1 MTAMAK
7 QVEDF
12 LNTSAPF
19 DVLDKE
25 QKLELVKHT
34 ELIYLTADNVGD
46 LQKGRASLF
55 LIQNGQFSVQDS
67 DAPLRHLSEGDYFG
81 YTNIMEKRNF
91 SLSISV
97 DSPGLVYCFEAS
109 AVIPLFELPAIRNFF
124 DGLRNNALQ
133 NHAISDSNSMW
144 LYKGLEDVINKSPV
158 SVDVETSITVAA
170 QIMTNQKVSSLLV
183 TREDK
188 LIGIITDRDLRSRVV
203 AASLDIHLPV
213 SHVMTPNPAQI
224 MGNRTLFDALA
235 LMTERNI
242 HHLPVID
249 QQTLVPL
256 GMVTASDIIRHQ
268 RGNVLFII
276 GELSKAENLYEL
288 TRLSW
293 QLPHYFSAHAKK
305 AGDYDIAG
313 KILSQA
319 TDIMTRKLIGF
330 FQQANG
336 KAPMMFAWLVYG
348 SQAREDQTMGSDQ
361 DNGLLLAERPSEAQ
375 AEYFAKMADYV
386 CNGLAKCGIKLCDGN
401 IMASNPKLRLSLEE
415 AIEEAK
421 RWVKAP
427 TKDAIMHFNIFLDVR
442 CAAGDI
448 SLFKQLQRQRAPLM
462 KQNMFLAALT
472 RNSNEISVPLSMFQK
487 FIYEKGRKEKD
498 VIDLKTRAVALINNI
513 ARIYALADGVTLP
526 NTLARLDA
534 LSENSQLSKRDA
546 TNLRDIWLFL
556 NRLRWR
562 HQLENKVT
570 DNRVSVSSLSSI
582 EKHQLKA
589 AFKAIERTNQA
600 MVMKFSGGVSY
611 PHDNANNRSLCIGTV
626 WEASIQK
633 VVT

>member
-19 DVLDKE
+19 DMLDKE

-46 LQKGRASLF
+46 LQKGKASLF

-109 AVIPLFELPAIRNFF
+109 AVTPLFELPAIRNFF

-158 SVDVETSITVAA
+158 SVDVETSITAAA
-170 QIMTNQKVSSLLV
+170 QLMTTQKVSSLLV

-213 SHVMTPNPAQI
+213 SHIMTPNPAQI

-361 DNGLLLAERPSEAQ
+361 DNGLLLAERPSETQ

-600 MVMKFSGGVSY
+600 MVMKFSGGVS
-611 PHDNANNRSLCIGTV
+611 
-626 WEASIQK
+626 
-633 VVT
+633 

>member
-19 DVLDKE
+19 DMLDKE

-109 AVIPLFELPAIRNFF
+109 AVTPLFELPAIRNFF

-158 SVDVETSITVAA
+158 SVDVETSITMAA

-203 AASLDIHLPV
+203 AASLDTHLPV
-213 SHVMTPNPAQI
+213 SQIMTTNPAQI
-224 MGNRTLFDALA
+224 TENRTLFDALA

-361 DNGLLLAERPSEAQ
+361 DNGLLLAQRPNKAQ
-375 AEYFAKMADYV
+375 AEYFAKMAEYV

-401 IMASNPKLRLSLEE
+401 IMASNPDLRLSLDE

-442 CAAGDI
+442 CAAGDV
-448 SLFKQLQRQRAPLM
+448 SLFKQLQRKRAPLM
-462 KQNMFLAALT
+462 QQNMFLAALT

-526 NTLARLDA
+526 NTLARLEA
-534 LSENSQLSKRDA
+534 LSSNSQLSKRDA

-570 DNRVSVSSLSSI
+570 DNRVSISSLSSI

-600 MVMKFSGGVSY
+600 MVMKFSGGVS
-611 PHDNANNRSLCIGTV
+611 
-626 WEASIQK
+626 
-633 VVT
+633 

>member
-46 LQKGRASLF
+46 LQKGKSSLF

-203 AASLDIHLPV
+203 ATSLDIHHPV
-213 SHVMTPNPAQI
+213 SHIMTPNPAQI

-336 KAPMMFAWLVYG
+336 KAPIMFAWLVYG

-600 MVMKFSGGVSY
+600 MVMKFSGGVS
-611 PHDNANNRSLCIGTV
+611 
-626 WEASIQK
+626 
-633 VVT
+633 

>member
-19 DVLDKE
+19 DMLDKE

-34 ELIYLTADNVGD
+34 ELIYLTADNVSD
-46 LQKGRASLF
+46 LQKGKSSLF

-109 AVIPLFELPAIRNFF
+109 AVTPLFELPAIRNFF

-158 SVDVETSITVAA
+158 SADVETSITVAA

-203 AASLDIHLPV
+203 AASLDTHLPV
-213 SHVMTPNPAQI
+213 SQIMTTNPAQI
-224 MGNRTLFDALA
+224 TENRTLFDALA

-361 DNGLLLAERPSEAQ
+361 DNGLLLTERPSKTQ

-600 MVMKFSGGVSY
+600 MVMKFSGGVS
-611 PHDNANNRSLCIGTV
+611 
-626 WEASIQK
+626 
-633 VVT
+633 

>member
-46 LQKGRASLF
+46 LQKGKSSLF

-109 AVIPLFELPAIRNFF
+109 AVTPLFELPAIRNFF

-203 AASLDIHLPV
+203 AASLDTHLPV
-213 SHVMTPNPAQI
+213 SQIMTTNPAQI
-224 MGNRTLFDALA
+224 TENRTLFDALA

-462 KQNMFLAALT
+462 QQNMFLAALT

-600 MVMKFSGGVSY
+600 MVMKFSGGVS
-611 PHDNANNRSLCIGTV
+611 
-626 WEASIQK
+626 
-633 VVT
+633 

>member
-46 LQKGRASLF
+46 LQKGEASLF

-109 AVIPLFELPAIRNFF
+109 AVTPLFELPAIRNFF

-158 SVDVETSITVAA
+158 SVDVETSITAAA
-170 QIMTNQKVSSLLV
+170 QLMTTQKVSSLLV

-213 SHVMTPNPAQI
+213 SHIMTPNPAQI

-600 MVMKFSGGVSY
+600 MVMKFSGGVS
-611 PHDNANNRSLCIGTV
+611 
-626 WEASIQK
+626 
-633 VVT
+633 

>member
-46 LQKGRASLF
+46 LQKGKSSLF

-109 AVIPLFELPAIRNFF
+109 AVTPLFELPAIRNFF

-158 SVDVETSITVAA
+158 SVDIETSITVAA

-213 SHVMTPNPAQI
+213 SHIMTPNPAQI

-276 GELSKAENLYEL
+276 GELNKAENLYEL

-600 MVMKFSGGVSY
+600 MVMKFSGGVS
-611 PHDNANNRSLCIGTV
+611 
-626 WEASIQK
+626 
-633 VVT
+633 

>member
-19 DVLDKE
+19 DMLDKE

-46 LQKGRASLF
+46 LQKGKSSLF

-109 AVIPLFELPAIRNFF
+109 AVTPLFELPAIRNFF

-158 SVDVETSITVAA
+158 SVDVETSITAAA
-170 QIMTNQKVSSLLV
+170 QLMTTQKVSSLLV

-203 AASLDIHLPV
+203 AASLDTHLPV
-213 SHVMTPNPAQI
+213 SQIMTTNPAQI
-224 MGNRTLFDALA
+224 TENRTLFDALA

-361 DNGLLLAERPSEAQ
+361 DNGLLLTERPSKTQ

-487 FIYEKGRKEKD
+487 FIYEKGRREKD

-600 MVMKFSGGVSY
+600 MVMKFSGGVS
-611 PHDNANNRSLCIGTV
+611 
-626 WEASIQK
+626 
-633 VVT
+633 

>member
-19 DVLDKE
+19 DILDKE

-34 ELIYLTADNVGD
+34 ELVYLTADNVGD
-46 LQKGRASLF
+46 LQKGKASLF

-158 SVDVETSITVAA
+158 SVDVETSITAAA
-170 QIMTNQKVSSLLV
+170 QLMTTQKVSSLLV

-213 SHVMTPNPAQI
+213 SHIMTPNPAQI

-600 MVMKFSGGVSY
+600 MVMKFSGGV
-611 PHDNANNRSLCIGTV
+611 G
-626 WEASIQK
+626 
-633 VVT
+633 

>member
-46 LQKGRASLF
+46 LQKGKSSLF

-109 AVIPLFELPAIRNFF
+109 AVTPLFELPAIRNFF

-213 SHVMTPNPAQI
+213 SHIMTPNPAQI

-361 DNGLLLAERPSEAQ
+361 DNGLLLTERPSKTQ

-487 FIYEKGRKEKD
+487 FIYEKGRREKD

-600 MVMKFSGGVSY
+600 MVMKFSGGVS
-611 PHDNANNRSLCIGTV
+611 
-626 WEASIQK
+626 
-633 VVT
+633 

>member
-34 ELIYLTADNVGD
+34 ELIYLTADNVSD
-46 LQKGRASLF
+46 LQKGKSSLF

-109 AVIPLFELPAIRNFF
+109 AVTPLFELPAIRNFF

-158 SVDVETSITVAA
+158 SVDVETSITAAA
-170 QIMTNQKVSSLLV
+170 QLMTTQKVSSLLV

-203 AASLDIHLPV
+203 AASLDTHLPV
-213 SHVMTPNPAQI
+213 SQIMTTNPAQI
-224 MGNRTLFDALA
+224 TENRTLFDALA

-600 MVMKFSGGVSY
+600 MVMKFSGGVS
-611 PHDNANNRSLCIGTV
+611 
-626 WEASIQK
+626 
-633 VVT
+633 

>member
-46 LQKGRASLF
+46 LQKGEASLF

-109 AVIPLFELPAIRNFF
+109 AVTPLFELPAIRNFF

-213 SHVMTPNPAQI
+213 SHIMTPNPAQI

-401 IMASNPKLRLSLEE
+401 IMASNSKLRLSLED

-487 FIYEKGRKEKD
+487 FIYEKGRREKD

-600 MVMKFSGGVSY
+600 MVMKFSGGVS
-611 PHDNANNRSLCIGTV
+611 
-626 WEASIQK
+626 
-633 VVT
+633 

>member
-19 DVLDKE
+19 DMLDKE

-34 ELIYLTADNVGD
+34 ELIYLTADNVSD
-46 LQKGRASLF
+46 LQKGKSSLF

-109 AVIPLFELPAIRNFF
+109 AVTPLFELPAIRNFF

-600 MVMKFSGGVSY
+600 MVMKFSGGVS
-611 PHDNANNRSLCIGTV
+611 
-626 WEASIQK
+626 
-633 VVT
+633 

>member
-19 DVLDKE
+19 DMLDKE

-46 LQKGRASLF
+46 LQKGKSSLF

-67 DAPLRHLSEGDYFG
+67 DAPVRHLSEGDYFG

-109 AVIPLFELPAIRNFF
+109 AVTPLFELPAIRNFF

-213 SHVMTPNPAQI
+213 SHIMTPNPAQI

-487 FIYEKGRKEKD
+487 FIYEKGRREKD

-600 MVMKFSGGVSY
+600 MVMKFSGGVS
-611 PHDNANNRSLCIGTV
+611 
-626 WEASIQK
+626 
-633 VVT
+633 

>member
-46 LQKGRASLF
+46 LQKGKSSLF

-213 SHVMTPNPAQI
+213 SHIMTPNPAQI

-401 IMASNPKLRLSLEE
+401 IMASNSKLRLSLEE

-600 MVMKFSGGVSY
+600 MVMKFSGGVS
-611 PHDNANNRSLCIGTV
+611 
-626 WEASIQK
+626 
-633 VVT
+633 

>member
-19 DVLDKE
+19 DILDKE

-46 LQKGRASLF
+46 LQKGKSSLF

-109 AVIPLFELPAIRNFF
+109 AVTPLFELPAIRNFF

-213 SHVMTPNPAQI
+213 SHIMTPNPAQI

-401 IMASNPKLRLSLEE
+401 IMASNSKLRLSLED

-487 FIYEKGRKEKD
+487 FIYEKGRREKD

-600 MVMKFSGGVSY
+600 MVMKFSGGVS
-611 PHDNANNRSLCIGTV
+611 
-626 WEASIQK
+626 
-633 VVT
+633 

>member
-19 DVLDKE
+19 DILDKE

-46 LQKGRASLF
+46 LQKGKSSLF

-109 AVIPLFELPAIRNFF
+109 AVTPLFELPAIRNFF

-158 SVDVETSITVAA
+158 SVDVETSITAAA
-170 QIMTNQKVSSLLV
+170 QLMTTQKVSSLLV

-213 SHVMTPNPAQI
+213 SHIMTPNPAQI

-600 MVMKFSGGVSY
+600 MVMKFSGGVS
-611 PHDNANNRSLCIGTV
+611 
-626 WEASIQK
+626 
-633 VVT
+633 

>member
-19 DVLDKE
+19 DILDKE

-34 ELIYLTADNVGD
+34 ELVYLTADNVGD
-46 LQKGRASLF
+46 LQKGKASLF

-109 AVIPLFELPAIRNFF
+109 AVTPLFELPAIRNFF

-213 SHVMTPNPAQI
+213 SHIMTPNPAQI

-401 IMASNPKLRLSLEE
+401 IMASNSKLRLSLED

-600 MVMKFSGGVSY
+600 MVMKFSGGVS
-611 PHDNANNRSLCIGTV
+611 
-626 WEASIQK
+626 
-633 VVT
+633 

>member
-19 DVLDKE
+19 DILDKE

-34 ELIYLTADNVGD
+34 ELVYLTADNVGD
-46 LQKGRASLF
+46 LQKGKASLF

-109 AVIPLFELPAIRNFF
+109 AVTPLFELPAIRNFF

-158 SVDVETSITVAA
+158 SVDVETSITAAA
-170 QIMTNQKVSSLLV
+170 QLMTTQKVSSLLV

-213 SHVMTPNPAQI
+213 SHIMTPNPAQI

-498 VIDLKTRAVALINNI
+498 VIDLKNRAVALINNI

-600 MVMKFSGGVSY
+600 MVMKFSGGVS
-611 PHDNANNRSLCIGTV
+611 
-626 WEASIQK
+626 
-633 VVT
+633 

>member
-19 DVLDKE
+19 DMLNKE

-46 LQKGRASLF
+46 LQKGKASLF

-109 AVIPLFELPAIRNFF
+109 AVTPLFELPAIRNFF

-213 SHVMTPNPAQI
+213 SHIMTPNPAQI

-600 MVMKFSGGVSY
+600 MVMKFSGGVS
-611 PHDNANNRSLCIGTV
+611 
-626 WEASIQK
+626 
-633 VVT
+633 

>member
-19 DVLDKE
+19 DMLDKE

-46 LQKGRASLF
+46 LQKGKSSLF

-109 AVIPLFELPAIRNFF
+109 AVTPLFELPAIRNFF

-158 SVDVETSITVAA
+158 SVDIETSITVAA

-203 AASLDIHLPV
+203 AASLDTHLPV
-213 SHVMTPNPAQI
+213 SQIMTTNPAQI

-600 MVMKFSGGVSY
+600 MVMKFSGGVS
-611 PHDNANNRSLCIGTV
+611 
-626 WEASIQK
+626 
-633 VVT
+633 

>member
-19 DVLDKE
+19 DMLDKE

-46 LQKGRASLF
+46 LQKGKASLF

-109 AVIPLFELPAIRNFF
+109 AVTPLFELPAIRNFF

-213 SHVMTPNPAQI
+213 SHIMTPNPAQI

-401 IMASNPKLRLSLEE
+401 IMASNSKLRLSLEE

-600 MVMKFSGGVSY
+600 MVMKFSGGVS
-611 PHDNANNRSLCIGTV
+611 
-626 WEASIQK
+626 
-633 VVT
+633 

>member
-46 LQKGRASLF
+46 LQKGKSSLF

-97 DSPGLVYCFEAS
+97 DSPGLVYCFDAS
-109 AVIPLFELPAIRNFF
+109 AVTPLFELPAIRNFF

-158 SVDVETSITVAA
+158 SVDVETSITAAA
-170 QIMTNQKVSSLLV
+170 QLMTTQKVSSLLV

-213 SHVMTPNPAQI
+213 SHIMTPNPAQI

-361 DNGLLLAERPSEAQ
+361 DNGLLLAERPSETQ

-600 MVMKFSGGVSY
+600 MVMKFSGGVS
-611 PHDNANNRSLCIGTV
+611 
-626 WEASIQK
+626 
-633 VVT
+633 

>member
-34 ELIYLTADNVGD
+34 ELVYLTADNVGD
-46 LQKGRASLF
+46 LQKGDASLY

-81 YTNIMEKRNF
+81 YVNIMENRNF
-91 SLSISV
+91 PLSISV
-97 DSPGLVYCFEAS
+97 DSPGLVYCFKAS
-109 AVIPLFELPAIRNFF
+109 AVAPLFDLPVIRHFF

-133 NHAISDSNSMW
+133 NHAISDTNSMW

-158 SVDVETSITVAA
+158 SVDVETSITAAA
-170 QIMTNQKVSSLLV
+170 QLMTTQKVSSLLV

-213 SHVMTPNPAQI
+213 SHIMTPNPAQI

-242 HHLPVID
+242 HHLPVVD

-361 DNGLLLAERPSEAQ
+361 DNGLLLAQRPNKAQ
-375 AEYFAKMADYV
+375 AEYFAKMAEYV

-401 IMASNPKLRLSLEE
+401 IMASNPDLRLSLDE

-442 CAAGDI
+442 CAAGDV
-448 SLFKQLQRQRAPLM
+448 SLFKQLQRKRAPLM
-462 KQNMFLAALT
+462 QQNMFLAALT

-526 NTLARLDA
+526 NTLARLEA
-534 LSENSQLSKRDA
+534 LSSNSQLSKRDA

-570 DNRVSVSSLSSI
+570 DNRVSISSLSSI

-600 MVMKFSGGVSY
+600 MVMKFSGGVS
-611 PHDNANNRSLCIGTV
+611 
-626 WEASIQK
+626 
-633 VVT
+633 

>member
-46 LQKGRASLF
+46 LQKGKSSLF

-97 DSPGLVYCFEAS
+97 DSPGLVYCFKAS
-109 AVIPLFELPAIRNFF
+109 AVAPLFDLPVIRHFF

-133 NHAISDSNSMW
+133 NHAISDTNSMW

-158 SVDVETSITVAA
+158 SVDVETSITMAA

-213 SHVMTPNPAQI
+213 SHIMTPNPAQI

-600 MVMKFSGGVSY
+600 MVMKFSGGVS
-611 PHDNANNRSLCIGTV
+611 
-626 WEASIQK
+626 
-633 VVT
+633 

>member
-19 DVLDKE
+19 DMLDKE

-34 ELIYLTADNVGD
+34 ELIYLTADNVSD
-46 LQKGRASLF
+46 LQKGKSSLF

-109 AVIPLFELPAIRNFF
+109 AVTPLFELPAIRNFF

-203 AASLDIHLPV
+203 AASLDTHLPV
-213 SHVMTPNPAQI
+213 SQIMTTNPAQI
-224 MGNRTLFDALA
+224 TENRTLFDALA

-600 MVMKFSGGVSY
+600 MVMKFSGGVS
-611 PHDNANNRSLCIGTV
+611 
-626 WEASIQK
+626 
-633 VVT
+633 

>member
-46 LQKGRASLF
+46 LQKGKSSLF

-109 AVIPLFELPAIRNFF
+109 AVTPLFELPAIRNFF

-361 DNGLLLAERPSEAQ
+361 DNGLLLAERPSETQ

-600 MVMKFSGGVSY
+600 MVMKFSGGVS
-611 PHDNANNRSLCIGTV
+611 
-626 WEASIQK
+626 
-633 VVT
+633 

>member
-109 AVIPLFELPAIRNFF
+109 AVTPLFELPAIRNFF

-203 AASLDIHLPV
+203 ATSLDIHHPV
-213 SHVMTPNPAQI
+213 SHIMTPNPAQI

-401 IMASNPKLRLSLEE
+401 IMASNSKLRLSLED

-600 MVMKFSGGVSY
+600 MVMKFSGGVS
-611 PHDNANNRSLCIGTV
+611 
-626 WEASIQK
+626 
-633 VVT
+633 

>member
-19 DVLDKE
+19 DILDKE

-46 LQKGRASLF
+46 LQKGKSSLF

-109 AVIPLFELPAIRNFF
+109 AVTPLFELPAIRNFF

-158 SVDVETSITVAA
+158 SVDVETSITAAA
-170 QIMTNQKVSSLLV
+170 QLMTTQKVSSLLV

-203 AASLDIHLPV
+203 AASLDTHLPV
-213 SHVMTPNPAQI
+213 SQIMTTNPAQI
-224 MGNRTLFDALA
+224 TENRTLFDALA

-600 MVMKFSGGVSY
+600 MVMKFSGGVS
-611 PHDNANNRSLCIGTV
+611 
-626 WEASIQK
+626 
-633 VVT
+633 

>member
-19 DVLDKE
+19 DMLDKE

-46 LQKGRASLF
+46 LQKGKSSLF

-109 AVIPLFELPAIRNFF
+109 AVTPLFELPAIRNFF

-158 SVDVETSITVAA
+158 SVDVETSITAAA
-170 QIMTNQKVSSLLV
+170 QLMTTQKVSSLLV

-213 SHVMTPNPAQI
+213 SHIMTPNPAQI

-487 FIYEKGRKEKD
+487 FIYEKGRREKD

-600 MVMKFSGGVSY
+600 MVMKFSGGVS
-611 PHDNANNRSLCIGTV
+611 
-626 WEASIQK
+626 
-633 VVT
+633 

>member
-19 DVLDKE
+19 DMLDKE

-46 LQKGRASLF
+46 LQKGKSSLF

-109 AVIPLFELPAIRNFF
+109 AVTPLFELPAIRNFF

-203 AASLDIHLPV
+203 AASLDTHLPV
-213 SHVMTPNPAQI
+213 SQIMTTNPAQI
-224 MGNRTLFDALA
+224 TENRTLFDALA

-600 MVMKFSGGVSY
+600 MVMKFSGGVS
-611 PHDNANNRSLCIGTV
+611 
-626 WEASIQK
+626 
-633 VVT
+633 

>member
-19 DVLDKE
+19 DILVKE

-34 ELIYLTADNVGD
+34 ELVYLTADNVGD
-46 LQKGRASLF
+46 LQKGKASLF

-109 AVIPLFELPAIRNFF
+109 AVTPLFELPAIRNFF

-144 LYKGLEDVINKSPV
+144 LNKGLEDVINKSPV
-158 SVDVETSITVAA
+158 SVDVETSITAAA
-170 QIMTNQKVSSLLV
+170 QLMTTQKVSSLLV

-213 SHVMTPNPAQI
+213 SHIMTPNPAQI

-361 DNGLLLAERPSEAQ
+361 DNGLLLTERPSKTQ

-600 MVMKFSGGVSY
+600 MVMKFSGGVS
-611 PHDNANNRSLCIGTV
+611 
-626 WEASIQK
+626 
-633 VVT
+633 

>member
-46 LQKGRASLF
+46 LQKGKSSLF

-109 AVIPLFELPAIRNFF
+109 AVTPLFELPAIRNFF

-158 SVDVETSITVAA
+158 SVDVETSITAAA
-170 QIMTNQKVSSLLV
+170 QLMTTQKVSSLLV

-213 SHVMTPNPAQI
+213 SHIMTPNPAQI

-487 FIYEKGRKEKD
+487 FIYEKGRREKD

-600 MVMKFSGGVSY
+600 MVMKFSGGVS
-611 PHDNANNRSLCIGTV
+611 
-626 WEASIQK
+626 
-633 VVT
+633 

>member
-46 LQKGRASLF
+46 LQKGKASLF

-109 AVIPLFELPAIRNFF
+109 AVTPLFELPAIRNFF

-213 SHVMTPNPAQI
+213 SHIMTPNPAQI

-361 DNGLLLAERPSEAQ
+361 DNGLLLAERPSETQ

-534 LSENSQLSKRDA
+534 LSENSQLSKKDA

-600 MVMKFSGGVSY
+600 MVMKFSGGVS
-611 PHDNANNRSLCIGTV
+611 
-626 WEASIQK
+626 
-633 VVT
+633 

>member
-46 LQKGRASLF
+46 LQKGKSSLF

-97 DSPGLVYCFEAS
+97 DSPGLVYCFDAS
-109 AVIPLFELPAIRNFF
+109 AVTPLFELPAIRNFF

-158 SVDVETSITVAA
+158 SVDVETSITAAA
-170 QIMTNQKVSSLLV
+170 QLMTTQKVSSLLV

-213 SHVMTPNPAQI
+213 SHIMTPNPAQI

-600 MVMKFSGGVSY
+600 MVMKFSGGVS
-611 PHDNANNRSLCIGTV
+611 
-626 WEASIQK
+626 
-633 VVT
+633 

>member
-1 MTAMAK
+1 M
-7 QVEDF
+7 
-12 LNTSAPF
+12 
-19 DVLDKE
+19 LDKE

-46 LQKGRASLF
+46 LQKGKSSLF

-109 AVIPLFELPAIRNFF
+109 AVTPLFELPAIRNFF

-158 SVDVETSITVAA
+158 SVDVETSITAAA
-170 QIMTNQKVSSLLV
+170 QLMTTQKVSSLLV

-203 AASLDIHLPV
+203 AASLDTHLPV
-213 SHVMTPNPAQI
+213 SHIMTPNPAQI

-600 MVMKFSGGVSY
+600 MVMKFSGGVS
-611 PHDNANNRSLCIGTV
+611 
-626 WEASIQK
+626 
-633 VVT
+633 

>member
-19 DVLDKE
+19 DMLDKE
-25 QKLELVKHT
+25 QKLELVKQT

-109 AVIPLFELPAIRNFF
+109 AVTPLFELPAIRNFF

-158 SVDVETSITVAA
+158 SVDVETSITAAA
-170 QIMTNQKVSSLLV
+170 QLMTTQKVSSLLV

-213 SHVMTPNPAQI
+213 SHIMTPNPAQI

-600 MVMKFSGGVSY
+600 MVMKFSGGVS
-611 PHDNANNRSLCIGTV
+611 
-626 WEASIQK
+626 
-633 VVT
+633 